1 MRTPDDSTV
10 QIIHLE
16 APGDFLSELLGV
28 SEACILSL
36 RAGEVRELPDV
47 QGLWRI
53 LAPLSGGLRVAA
65 GEHSLPLSPGQAAAF
80 DGQEELTLLPS
91 EDCRLCMIS
100 LCGLNAERVFSAC
113 RAQGGLFFERGG
125 ESVTRILRLLSAR
138 PGKALPARE
147 AAEHAF
153 SLLMALYGTGSAG
166 PVGQRALPPVVEAA
180 LGIIRRD
187 YAFLE
192 GIAELAARLEVSQ
205 EYLTRCFCKYTG
217 FTPGKYLTQVRIEN
231 AKLLLRQGKHSIQF
245 VSDACGFANAN
256 YFARVFRTS
265 VGMNPRDYARG
276 QTLFPG
282 GDPAEDR
289 LYVL

>member
-36 RAGEVRELPDV
+36 LAGEVREPPDA
-47 QGLWRI
+47 QGLWRVV
-53 LAPLSGGLRVAA
+53 APLSGGVQIAA
-65 GEHSLPLSPGQAAAF
+65 GEQSLPLSAGQAAAF
-80 DGQEELTLLPS
+80 DGREELTLLPT
-91 EDCRLCMIS
+91 EDCRLGMIS
-100 LCGLNAERVFSAC
+100 LGGYNAERCFRAC
-113 RAQGGLFFERGG
+113 SEQGGLFFERGG
-125 ESVTRILRLLSAR
+125 EPVARTLRLLSAR
-138 PGKALPARE
+138 PGKILPARE
-147 AAEHAF
+147 ASEHAF
-153 SLLMALYGTGSAG
+153 SLLMSLYGTGSAG

-192 GIAELAARLEVSQ
+192 GIAELADRLEVSQ

-231 AKLLLRQGKHSIQF
+231 AKLLLRQGQHSIQF

-265 VGMNPRDYARG
+265 VGVNPRDYARE
-276 QTLFPG
+276 QSLLPG
-282 GDPAEDR
+282 AAPAEDR